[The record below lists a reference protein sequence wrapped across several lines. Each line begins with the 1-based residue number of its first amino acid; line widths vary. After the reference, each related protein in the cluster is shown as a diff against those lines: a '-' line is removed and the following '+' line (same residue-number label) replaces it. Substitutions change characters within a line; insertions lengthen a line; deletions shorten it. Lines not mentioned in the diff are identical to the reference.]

1 MLLPQDSEFQLKRGR
16 VTITQS
22 VPNGK
27 WFLVPTPAIKVR
39 FLYSHSLSVVPGA
52 DPRHRVRAASETCTL
67 PAVNGAVASNV
78 VISEG
83 RAEQGI
89 SIFERVADQNEG

>member
-1 MLLPQDSEFQLKRGR
+1 MLPQDSELQLKRGR

-39 FLYSHSLSVVPGA
+39 FLYLPSLCVT
-52 DPRHRVRAASETCTL
+52 TCWRWQVL
-67 PAVNGAVASNV
+67 GLSKPS
-78 VISEG
+78 
-83 RAEQGI
+83 
-89 SIFERVADQNEG
+89 